1 MVTKT
6 KLKAGCGVA
15 AVFGAGLL
23 CGAIALFLFLIR
35 IIPLSEGWR
44 DEESKEF
51 VTKHLASQLNL
62 TDEQIEQIKPIVS
75 EVLDLRY
82 QTRRTYVLADIEL
95 TGSGFEKVMPLLTE
109 TQKEKAKKEFETW
122 KKGKERFTGID
133 R

>member
-1 MVTKT
+1 M
-6 KLKAGCGVA
+6 
-15 AVFGAGLL
+15 
-23 CGAIALFLFLIR
+23 
-35 IIPLSEGWR
+35 
-44 DEESKEF
+44 
-51 VTKHLASQLNL
+51 NL